1 MKNKQTLAQ
10 KKAISGVDGK
20 LSTRSKYAKKIKAG
34 RTANSPFNGGGK
46 VKGEKFVSGFHFL
59 TPIDEESE

>member
-1 MKNKQTLAQ
+1 MKNKTTLAQ
-10 KKAISGVDGK
+10 KKAISGVEK
-20 LSTRSKYAKKIKAG
+20 LSTRSKYATKIRAG

-59 TPIDEESE
+59 TPIDEETE